1 MPETSLTASLSA
13 PTHPPISSLSE
24 SDLARQINETIEAM
38 ERAFRNNVWRAIE
51 VGDLLIE
58 AKKRVGHG
66 SFEAWLK
73 DHCKLSF
80 STARRYI
87 AFAKDRPKIE
97 AALNGKSVTVTDLS
111 LTAAKRLIEDA
122 SASSNSNQSSEEQKS
137 EQKSETKRHHELSQ
151 KQKLKQVED
160 FKKIWEGFED
170 WQRRKFL
177 KPFKERIAELLEELE
192 NEVEAA

>member
-66 SFEAWLK
+66 SFEAWLR

-97 AALNGKSVTVTDLS
+97 AALKSVTVTDLS

-122 SASSNSNQSSEEQKS
+122 SASSSKQSSEEQKS

-177 KPFKERIAELLEELE
+177 KPFKDRIAELLEELE

>member
-1 MPETSLTASLSA
+1 MPETSLTAPLSA
-13 PTHPPISSLSE
+13 PTLPPISSLSE

-66 SFEAWLK
+66 SFEAWLR

-177 KPFKERIAELLEELE
+177 KPFKDRIAELLEELE

>member
-1 MPETSLTASLSA
+1 MPETSLTAPLSTSA
-13 PTHPPISSLSE
+13 THPPISSLSE

-66 SFEAWLK
+66 SFEAWLR

-122 SASSNSNQSSEEQKS
+122 SASSNSTTQSSEEQKS
-137 EQKSETKRHHELSQ
+137 KSETKRHHELSQ

-177 KPFKERIAELLEELE
+177 KPFKDRIAELLEELE

>member
-1 MPETSLTASLSA
+1 MPETSLTAPLSTGA
-13 PTHPPISSLSE
+13 ISSLSE
-24 SDLARQINETIEAM
+24 SDLAKQINETIEAM

-66 SFEAWLK
+66 SFEAWLR

-122 SASSNSNQSSEEQKS
+122 SASSNSTTQSDEEQKS
-137 EQKSETKRHHELSQ
+137 EQKSETKHRELSQ

-177 KPFKERIAELLEELE
+177 KPFKDRIAELLEELE

>member
-1 MPETSLTASLSA
+1 
-13 PTHPPISSLSE
+13 
-24 SDLARQINETIEAM
+24 
-38 ERAFRNNVWRAIE
+38 
-51 VGDLLIE
+51 
-58 AKKRVGHG
+58 
-66 SFEAWLK
+66 
-73 DHCKLSF
+73 
-80 STARRYI
+80 
-87 AFAKDRPKIE
+87 
-97 AALNGKSVTVTDLS
+97 VTDLS

-122 SASSNSNQSSEEQKS
+122 SASSTPSNEEQKS

-177 KPFKERIAELLEELE
+177 KPFKDRIKELLEELE

>member
-1 MPETSLTASLSA
+1 MPETSLTAPLSA
-13 PTHPPISSLSE
+13 PTLPPISSLSE

-66 SFEAWLK
+66 SFEAWLR

-122 SASSNSNQSSEEQKS
+122 SASSNSTTQSSEEQKS
-137 EQKSETKRHHELSQ
+137 KSETKRHHELSQ
-151 KQKLKQVED
+151 KQKLKQVDD

-177 KPFKERIAELLEELE
+177 KPFKDRIAELLEELE